1 MEDVCEISGIIV
13 DVITLNEFK
22 IKCVDK
28 EKNIIVKCQF
38 NCPVM
43 KNDCIYAVVKLLP
56 DGKYDIIK
64 LPFFLIAKDKESII
78 TKFII
83 YLKIKYPEAKAFY
96 DSINNVEEN
105 VY

>member
-38 NCPVM
+38 DCKVM
-43 KNDCIYAVVKLLP
+43 KNDCIYTVVKLLD

-64 LPFFLIAKDKESII
+64 LPFILIAKDVNTII
-78 TKFII
+78 IKFMI
-83 YLKIKYPEAKAFY
+83 YLKIKYPEAKLFY
-96 DSINNVEEN
+96 DNINR
-105 VY
+105 